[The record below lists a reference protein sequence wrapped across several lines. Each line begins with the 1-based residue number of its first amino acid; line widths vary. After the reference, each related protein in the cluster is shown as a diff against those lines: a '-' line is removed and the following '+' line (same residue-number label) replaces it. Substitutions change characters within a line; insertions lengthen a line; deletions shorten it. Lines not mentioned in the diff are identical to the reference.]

1 MVEGPQLAAVGVAG
15 QLEVHPVT
23 GGLLDLRGLVGEEYD
38 GPVPVASAERGLLV
52 RAVVLLGAAL
62 VLDPGQVE
70 ALDKDG
76 LSRILFGHAAFQY
89 LNAACELG
97 LPDLVAEKQELTRE
111 EIRDAL
117 SLEDRAVDILL
128 LGRTSLG
135 ILVKQDGLYRLAGVV
150 EDLMDEGDWQRFKDT
165 VAFEQYIVYEGQLD
179 FTDSLRENRNV
190 GLRRVRG
197 SGRDLYHRLAENP
210 HMEQVFYRYMR
221 SWSEL
226 ASKHLVQELDLS
238 GRKHLL
244 DCGGGDAVNAIAL
257 AQANPDLKVTVF
269 EIPASGT
276 IAEKKIAQAGV
287 GDQVSVITG
296 DMFADPLPTGCDVL
310 MFAHQMVIRTPDENT
325 ELLRRAYDALPEG
338 GQLVIFNSMSND
350 EGDGPVVAALD
361 SVYFAAL
368 PAEGGMIYSCGPPG
382 SAPSSASPSRAGPRT
397 ASSSPPSN
405 PHPSPADPARP
416 PRGGRAGSHPTNKE
430 VTACS
435 THNSGTTPHG
445 CACCSTANSCR
456 ERSARR

>member
-1 MVEGPQLAAVGVAG
+1 MTQTASTQHGGPA
-15 QLEVHPVT
+15 E
-23 GGLLDLRGLVGEEYD
+23 LDM
-38 GPVPVASAERGLLV
+38 
-52 RAVVLLGAAL
+52 
-62 VLDPGQVE
+62 
-70 ALDKDG
+70 DG

-97 LPDLVAEKQELTRE
+97 LPDLVAEKQELTRD

-117 SLEDRAVDILL
+117 SLQDRAVDILL
-128 LGRTSLG
+128 LGCTSLG
-135 ILVKQDGLYRLAGVV
+135 ILVKQDGRYRLAGVIK
-150 EDLMDEGDWQRFKDT
+150 DLMDEGDWQRFVDT

-210 HMEQVFYRYMR
+210 HLEQVFYRYMR

-226 ASKHLVQELDLS
+226 ANKHLVQELDLS
-238 GRKHLL
+238 GRRHLL

-269 EIPASGT
+269 EIPASGS

-296 DMFADPLPTGCDVL
+296 DMFADPLPTGCDVV
-310 MFAHQMVIRTPDENT
+310 MFAHQLVIWTPEENT
-325 ELLRRAYDALPEG
+325 ELLRRAYDVLPKG

-368 PAEGGMIYSCGPPG
+368 PAEGGMIYSWATHERCLREAGFSTVKRIPFPG
-382 SAPSSASPSRAGPRT
+382 W
-397 ASSSPPSN
+397 
-405 PHPSPADPARP
+405 
-416 PRGGRAGSHPTNKE
+416 
-430 VTACS
+430 
-435 THNSGTTPHG
+435 TPHG
-445 CACCSTANSCR
+445 VIVATK
-456 ERSARR
+456 

>member
-1 MVEGPQLAAVGVAG
+1 MTATVPTQHGGPI
-15 QLEVHPVT
+15 
-23 GGLLDLRGLVGEEYD
+23 GLDM
-38 GPVPVASAERGLLV
+38 
-52 RAVVLLGAAL
+52 
-62 VLDPGQVE
+62 
-70 ALDKDG
+70 DG

-111 EIRDAL
+111 EIRAAL
-117 SLEDRAVDILL
+117 GLQDRAVDILL
-128 LGRTSLG
+128 LGCTSLG

-150 EDLMDEGDWQRFKDT
+150 KDLMDEGDWQRFKDT

-197 SGRDLYHRLAENP
+197 SGRDLYHRLSENP

-226 ASKHLVQELDLS
+226 ANKHLVQELDLS

-257 AQANPDLKVTVF
+257 AKANPELKVTVF
-269 EIPASGT
+269 EIPDSGA

-296 DMFADPLPTGCDVL
+296 DMFRDPLPTGCDVV
-310 MFAHQMVIRTPDENT
+310 MFAHQFVIWTPEENT
-325 ELLRRAYDALPEG
+325 ELLRRAYDAMPEG
-338 GQLVIFNSMSND
+338 GQMIIFNSMSND
-350 EGDGPVVAALD
+350 DGDGPVVAALD
-361 SVYFAAL
+361 SVYFAAV
-368 PAEGGMIYSCGPPG
+368 PAEGGMIYSWATHEECLRAAGFGSFERISFPG
-382 SAPSSASPSRAGPRT
+382 W
-397 ASSSPPSN
+397 
-405 PHPSPADPARP
+405 
-416 PRGGRAGSHPTNKE
+416 
-430 VTACS
+430 
-435 THNSGTTPHG
+435 TPHG
-445 CACCSTANSCR
+445 VIVASK
-456 ERSARR
+456 